1 MIGQA
6 AVRPQGTQT
15 MSEAGG
21 ETSYDRPNRLP
32 VPPMIFL
39 GCLVAAWLVDWLMPA
54 AVPFAREPVRI
65 AGAVMIGLGLML
77 MVWSSSTLNRAR
89 TTVLPHRASTA
100 LVTSGPFAISR
111 NPIYVGNTLILAGFG
126 GIANSLWYWLA
137 AGVAL
142 LLVDRLAVRPE
153 EAHLAARFP
162 EEWAAY
168 AARVRRWL

>member
-1 MIGQA
+1 MNDS
-6 AVRPQGTQT
+6 PQGG
-15 MSEAGG
+15 AG
-21 ETSYDRPNRLP
+21 ETPYDRPNRLP
-32 VPPMIFL
+32 LPPMIFL
-39 GCLVAAWLVDWLMPA
+39 GCLVAAWLIDWLMPLPVQLPRELIRIIA
-54 AVPFAREPVRI
+54 AAMV
-65 AGAVMIGLGLML
+65 GLGLML
-77 MVWSSSTLNRAR
+77 MVWSSSTLSRAR

-126 GIANSLWYWLA
+126 GIANSVWYYLA

-142 LLVDRLAVRPE
+142 VLVDRLAVRPE

-168 AARVRRWL
+168 TARVRRWL